1 MFVIKPY
8 VMNKSKLLFLLLLFS
23 NTFFGQKVIFHDT
36 FSDNTNKWELT
47 NDNYTSHLEK
57 GKLIIENTDSKNT
70 KWHLTNIFDDAD
82 VVDFDIEA
90 TISVLKS
97 KSKSATYG
105 LVWSCYNNNKYYHV
119 VRVTPDKQLQLYRY
133 QNGTFDYYQ
142 AWSTKKV
149 INKYKKENKFKV
161 VKRGNIVK
169 IYINNEEVH
178 KSGFNDYYGSKVG
191 FILDSKMKIAV
202 DELKVTEFP
211 LSVDVV
217 DTYDSKLEMKKLPE
231 YICDKV
237 YSERGPVISA
247 DGNTLYFVRDK
258 CDLNI
263 ENPDKCDAWV
273 SERVKGKWSKPFNMG
288 RPINNNDYNF
298 VVSVSP
304 DNNTLLVANK
314 YDENGEARGGGI
326 SKTNRTRTGWEVPKE
341 MVITDFKNIN
351 KYVGYFL
358 ASDNKHLLM
367 AVERGDEGYGKKDLY
382 VSFLENGNSWSRPMN
397 LGAVLNTFEEE
408 ANPFLAPDGKTLY
421 FSSRGHQGYGSYDL
435 FVSKRLDD
443 TWKNWSKPKNLGN
456 VINSHGA
463 DLSYIISAKGDVA
476 FLSRDNDLYEI
487 ANKVTQ
493 DPVVLIKGKVY
504 DSKTNETLSAPIV
517 YNDLLTDKELG
528 TAISDPSTGNYSIVL
543 PYGKRYSFMAE
554 KEGYYAVTEN
564 VNVANL
570 TEYKE
575 IVVDLYLNPIEKGQT
590 IRLNNIFFD
599 SGKYDL
605 LPESHAELNRL
616 YNVLQTNKRIK
627 IEIGGHTDAVG
638 SDANNMTLSN
648 NRANAVMQYL
658 VNKGIAKERLSAKG
672 FGETKFISTN
682 DTEEGKQLNRR
693 VEFVILDL

>member
-142 AWSTKKV
+142 AWSTKKG

-273 SERVKGKWSKPFNMG
+273 SERVNGKWSKPFNMG

>member
-1 MFVIKPY
+1 
-8 VMNKSKLLFLLLLFS
+8 MNKSKLLFLLLLFS

-142 AWSTKKV
+142 AWSTKKG

-273 SERVKGKWSKPFNMG
+273 SERVNGNWSKPFNMG